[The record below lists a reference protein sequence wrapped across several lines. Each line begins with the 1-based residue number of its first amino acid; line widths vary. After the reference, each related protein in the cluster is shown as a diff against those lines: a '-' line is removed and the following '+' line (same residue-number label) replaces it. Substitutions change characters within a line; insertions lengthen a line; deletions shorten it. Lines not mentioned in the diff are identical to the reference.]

1 MKRSTI
7 VIILIVISIFIT
19 TETVYADYKDPVQH
33 PGALTCWPCHIRFSY
48 KRPYSENLT
57 SPIRNNNVL
66 QFNSCSKDD
75 CHNGVKMRG
84 GIRVR
89 NIHAK
94 SSNDRV
100 CKNCH
105 AAKNGTYQIHTI
117 HLKPESVLENIPEG
131 LVIYKSYNWTLPPDV
146 VSDIK
151 RPPVDCA
158 LCHWAHE
165 GYNSPLVSVPP
176 YEELYIANSSIKNS
190 SIRRPPWNNDCGYC
204 HPSVR
209 GAERLHDVHEPVAF
223 KACIVCH
230 SPIMLGR
237 DDLAMEQFG
246 RPFPDWGKKEVPS
259 TKTEKVLR
267 QVTGSLPTREL
278 SSFFEKIAEYM
289 LAIFNALRG

>member
-1 MKRSTI
+1 MR
-7 VIILIVISIFIT
+7 ILITLCLIFLLVGGV
-19 TETVYADYKDPVQH
+19 VYADYEDPSLH
-33 PGALTCWPCHIRFSY
+33 TGALKCWPCHVRFSYERAYAENLTATISNNNVIRFSP
-48 KRPYSENLT
+48 RCAQE
-57 SPIRNNNVL
+57 
-66 QFNSCSKDD
+66 D
-75 CHNGVKMRG
+75 CHRAIQTKGGVRA
-84 GIRVR
+84 R
-89 NIHAK
+89 NIHAN
-94 SSNDRV
+94 SPNSRV

-117 HLKPESVLENIPEG
+117 HLKPESILENIPEG
-131 LVIYKSYNWTLPPDV
+131 LVLYKSYNWTLPTDV
-146 VSDIK
+146 ISKIK

-158 LCHWAHE
+158 LCHWTPE

-230 SPIMLGR
+230 SPTMLGR
-237 DDLAMEQFG
+237 DDLAIQQFG
-246 RPFPDWGKKEVPS
+246 QPFPDGWKKEVSS